1 MIESSVGRFFS
12 QLPGMVIANL
22 RLPVTSQIE
31 AQAILAPRGQAY
43 PATDRVLPPVRS
55 RSAGLASCVFAMT
68 VLVLGTGSVCAQNI
82 NLVAGTTNGFSGDGT
97 FATSAQLNTPRDVA
111 VDSAGN
117 VYVADASNNR
127 IRKITVATG
136 VITTLAGTGAS
147 GSAGDGGPATSAQLN
162 QPRGVAVDSVGDIY
176 VTEFSGNRLRKIT
189 VATGIITTLA
199 GTGTSGFAGDGGLA
213 ASAELGGPNDV
224 ILDSV
229 GNIYIADAST
239 HRIRKIT
246 VATGIITTLAGGGGE
261 FLNPAGIALDGAGD
275 IYVADF
281 SNSRVRKVTVATGV
295 VTTVAGTGASGFSG
309 DGGLATLAQF
319 SNPWAVA
326 LDSAGD
332 IYVTDANNHR
342 VRKITVGTGIIT
354 TAIGTGVA
362 GSSGDGG
369 PAISAQLNFPA
380 GIAVTNA
387 GIYFANSN
395 SHRVRTTAAPVVP
408 TITAVPLSPWVML
421 LLAPALVVLGRGGLR
436 RRTHG

>member
-22 RLPVTSQIE
+22 RLAVTSQIE
-31 AQAILAPRGQAY
+31 AQAILAPLGQAY
-43 PATDRVLPPVRS
+43 PATDRVLPTVRS

-68 VLVLGTGSVCAQNI
+68 VLVLGTGTVSAQNI
-82 NLVAGTTNGFSGDGT
+82 NLVAGTTNGFSGDGAL
-97 FATSAQLNTPRDVA
+97 ATSAQLNSPRDVA

-117 VYVADASNNR
+117 VYVADSTNNR

-136 VITTLAGTGAS
+136 VITTLAGTGAP
-147 GSAGDGGPATSAQLN
+147 GSSGDGGPATSAQLN
-162 QPRGVAVDSVGDIY
+162 QPRGVAVDSAGDVYIAEY
-176 VTEFSGNRLRKIT
+176 SGQRLRKIT
-189 VATGIITTLA
+189 VATGIITTVA
-199 GTGTSGFAGDGGLA
+199 GTGAPGFAGDGGLA
-213 ASAELGGPNDV
+213 TAAELNGPNDV

-229 GNIYIADAST
+229 GNIYIADANH

-261 FLNPAGIALDGAGD
+261 FINPAGIALDGAGD

-281 SNSRVRKVTVATGV
+281 ANHRVRKVTVGTGV
-295 VTTVAGTGASGFSG
+295 VTTVAGTGAPGFSG

-319 SNPWAVA
+319 TNPWAVA

-332 IYVTDANNHR
+332 IYVADANNHR

-354 TAIGTGVA
+354 TVIGTGAA

-369 PAISAQLNFPA
+369 PAISAQLSFPA
-380 GIAVTNA
+380 GLAVTNA
-387 GIYFANSN
+387 GIYSANTS
-395 SHRVRTTAAPVVP
+395 SHRIRTTAAPVVS
-408 TITAVPLSPWVML
+408 TITPVPLSPWVML
-421 LLAPALVVLGRGGLR
+421 LVPALAFLGRGGFR